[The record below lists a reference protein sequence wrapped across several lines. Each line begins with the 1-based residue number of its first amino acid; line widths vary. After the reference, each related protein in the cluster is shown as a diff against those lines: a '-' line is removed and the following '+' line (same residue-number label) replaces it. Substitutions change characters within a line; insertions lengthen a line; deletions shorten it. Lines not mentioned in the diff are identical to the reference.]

1 MSIAKKILST
11 VVALPAI
18 LFVVMGLRWLVNPAG
33 IAVVQFSTTS
43 SPSGGDLDTG
53 NALYGMADAI
63 NEYLS

>member
-1 MSIAKKILST
+1 MLYANPETK
-11 VVALPAI
+11 VV
-18 LFVVMGLRWLVNPAG
+18 
-33 IAVVQFSTTS
+33 VVQFSTTS